1 MPIAQLGDPVLRER
15 AREVTPEELPRLQ
28 GLIDDLVET
37 MRAAGGA
44 GLAAPQVSVPL
55 RIFAVEVR
63 DNPRYPYK
71 PAIPLHVLVN
81 PVVTPRSPRTF
92 PSYEGCLSI
101 PDVRGLLPRFHE
113 VEVQYV
119 DRDGR
124 PQELV
129 ARGLSAGT
137 FQHEAD
143 HLDGVLIV
151 DRADPRTLTTWAE
164 WERHHREGWLADVAE
179 VVADSR
185 VDG

>member
-1 MPIAQLGDPVLRER
+1 
-15 AREVTPEELPRLQ
+15 
-28 GLIDDLVET
+28 
-37 MRAAGGA
+37 
-44 GLAAPQVSVPL
+44 VSVPL

-81 PVVTPRSPRTF
+81 PVVVPRSDLVF

-101 PDVRGLLPRFHE
+101 PDLRGLLDRHLE
-113 VEVQYV
+113 VDVAYL
-119 DRDGR
+119 DREGR
-124 PQELV
+124 EQRLS

-151 DRADPRTLTTWAE
+151 DRADPRTFATWDE
-164 WERHHREGWLADVAE
+164 WERHHRDPWLAQVE
-179 VVADSR
+179 SVIRLSGVES
-185 VDG
+185 